1 MSELDGLWKVERVK
15 GLLPPLLGVRKRI
28 DGARGETKVGRFP
41 GVSFDVE
48 GRQLR
53 YRAPLLGLV
62 DVLEPE
68 PGGFRGS
75 ARFLG
80 REYAQFRLRPL
91 GLRAPGRARETGME
105 TSETDEATD
114 EPEDRTEPEHE
125 PDEPDPDPWAKT
137 SSGDT

>member
-1 MSELDGLWKVERVK
+1 MSELDGLWKVERVS
-15 GLLPPLLGVRKRI
+15 GLLPPLVGVRKRI
-28 DGARGETKVGRFP
+28 DGARGETKVGPLP
-41 GVSFDVE
+41 GVPFAVD

-68 PGGFRGS
+68 AGGFRGS

-80 REYAQFRLRPL
+80 REYARFRLRPV
-91 GLRAPGRARETGME
+91 GLRVPDQARETGMD
-105 TSETDEATD
+105 TADTDEATD
-114 EPEDRTEPEHE
+114 EPEDRTEPE
-125 PDEPDPDPWAKT
+125 PDEPDPGPWAKT